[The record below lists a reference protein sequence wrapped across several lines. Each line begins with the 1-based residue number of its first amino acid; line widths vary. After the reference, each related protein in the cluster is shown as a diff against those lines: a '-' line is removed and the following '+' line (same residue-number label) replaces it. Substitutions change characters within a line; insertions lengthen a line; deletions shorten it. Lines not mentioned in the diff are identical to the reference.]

1 MPVTKHVT
9 IENVNPDNQQERVL
23 MFYVALD
30 TVERHIE
37 RVMRRAA
44 VGGHSA
50 SERTLRRIH
59 ASSLVNLPAAL
70 DPDTSGMDT
79 VRIYDN
85 SRAEVRPVLVL
96 EARRGSRAAVVV
108 SLPRHR
114 QH

>member
-70 DPDTSGMDT
+70 DPTRAVWIRSESTTIPGLKS
-79 VRIYDN
+79 VR
-85 SRAEVRPVLVL
+85 SSCWKP
-96 EARRGSRAAVVV
+96 AAGAAGAA
-108 SLPRHR
+108 
-114 QH
+114 QQ